1 VTGEAIE
8 VAFAVPVESLA
19 SQIETHDVITLES
32 LDAEDLARHFHLLAS
47 LSKFFNCSI
56 RIERPSLDNV
66 ISGASKELIIVGP
79 AKIVSAHLVASL
91 KVFDKI
97 ARLSIKDGDAL
108 ICRASRELRTI
119 RRWLHLSDVTS
130 VGVSDFHSLTFENW
144 AFVLQE
150 FIRLASREE
159 SFLLTKE
166 ATKQSV
172 EDTTDWSD

>member
-56 RIERPSLDNV
+56 LIERPSLDNV

-91 KVFDKI
+91 KVFDKSPDSVLKT
-97 ARLSIKDGDAL
+97 AMLLSAEQVANLEPSGDG
-108 ICRASRELRTI
+108 
-119 RRWLHLSDVTS
+119 
-130 VGVSDFHSLTFENW
+130 
-144 AFVLQE
+144 
-150 FIRLASREE
+150 FI
-159 SFLLTKE
+159 
-166 ATKQSV
+166 
-172 EDTTDWSD
+172 